1 MDPHDDEEQQPSP
14 LHELE
19 EGGGAASGHDSRKS
33 VHDLK
38 GILAAQVEASA
49 ASESRRTARKE
60 AIESKHED
68 ILAKLEAKRKQRR
81 VPGRKAGAGRPN
93 TQQWRM
99 SILEAN
105 RLLEE
110 QKRASRQTKR
120 EETKRDI
127 ADRAERL
134 REKGRNGEGAPVIEA
149 LDVNVDD
156 DDDVDIPPPP
166 SLPPIVIPNIL
177 SEHSLRGL
185 SHEPL

>member
-1 MDPHDDEEQQPSP
+1 MPR
-14 LHELE
+14 
-19 EGGGAASGHDSRKS
+19 AARLAQS

-60 AIESKHED
+60 AIESKHGD

-81 VPGRKAGAGRPN
+81 GPGRKAGAGRPN

-120 EETKRDI
+120 EETKKDI
-127 ADRAERL
+127 AERAERL
-134 REKGRNGEGAPVIEA
+134 REKDRNGEGDPVIEA

-166 SLPPIVIPNIL
+166 SASFCIPAA
-177 SEHSLRGL
+177 
-185 SHEPL
+185 SHAAGASATRS